1 MHNERKHSL
10 LSASGSHRWINCPG
24 SVSLEQLFLQQNNIE
39 DVSSRY
45 AEEGTAMHEF
55 AEHCFARGVYPSDC
69 LGKTFNNHVIEQEH
83 VNYVSVYIDYVNGL
97 GLKHYFFEK
106 QVDFSPW
113 VTEGFGTCDV
123 IGFQKNE
130 LHIIDFKYGKL
141 IVNADMNSQGLLYA
155 LGAYNDFNM
164 MFDIEQVTIH
174 IVQPRIDNISTFTL
188 SLTDLLEWG
197 EWVKGK
203 AAQALSTN
211 APMVA
216 GEKQCQFCKAKAQC
230 PTLYNAT
237 SEAIMSDFDS
247 LDDVDLTPVNLL
259 TDDQLRLA
267 MQHKKLIVSWLD
279 AVESEIERRM
289 NDGKTFTGFKL
300 VAGRS
305 LRHWSNERDAE
316 FKLIE
321 LLGDN
326 AYTKKL
332 ISVAQAEKALGKKHI
347 DVITDLVIKPEG
359 KPTLVPDSDPR
370 PSLGTTADDFENLS

>member
-1 MHNERKHSL
+1 MTAHAK

-24 SVSLEQLFLQQNNIE
+24 SVALEQAFLEQHNIVE
-39 DVSSRY
+39 VSSPY
-45 AEEGTAMHEF
+45 AEEGTRAHEL
-55 AEHCFARGVYPSDC
+55 AEKALRADCEPIDLTDDSD
-69 LGKTFNNHVIEQEH
+69 VAD
-83 VNYVSVYIDYVNGL
+83 YVSIYTDYVRNIKGDDGHL
-97 GLKHYFFEK
+97 FVEQK
-106 QVDFSPW
+106 VDFSPW
-113 VTEGFGTCDV
+113 VPEGFGTSDAIV
-123 IGFQKNE
+123 FVGSH
-130 LHIIDFKYGKL
+130 LHCADLKFGRGIA
-141 IVNADMNSQGLLYA
+141 VNADMNSQGLLYA
-155 LGAYNDFNM
+155 LGAYSDFNI

-203 AAQALSTN
+203 AAQALSAN
-211 APMVA
+211 APIVA

-230 PTLYNAT
+230 PTLYKST
-237 SEAIMSDFDS
+237 TEAIMSDFDS

-305 LRHWSNERDAE
+305 LRQWANERDAE

-347 DVITDLVIKPEG
+347 GVITDLVIKPEG
-359 KPTLVPDSDPR
+359 KPTLVPESDPR
-370 PSLGTTADDFENLS
+370 PPLGATADDFENLS